1 MKVVASSLT
10 PYIFVSK
17 RNKNQYAHWL
27 FCFVFIQSNILY
39 IQQATQTKFDPS
51 SFFPIL
57 PMLKVVASPTSVY
70 VSEKEKR
77 RANMRVGREAWV
89 KGHCDAT
96 DLSVSEEVRTRHT
109 GVCVI
114 VFLAILL
121 LLLLHIFITVWKGQT
136 TTGTCNNSKSRPQQQ
151 QMQGWCYSTQRHSAH
166 AVMHKKSS
174 STLSES
180 AK

>member
-1 MKVVASSLT
+1 
-10 PYIFVSK
+10 
-17 RNKNQYAHWL
+17 
-27 FCFVFIQSNILY
+27 
-39 IQQATQTKFDPS
+39 
-51 SFFPIL
+51 
-57 PMLKVVASPTSVY
+57 
-70 VSEKEKR
+70 
-77 RANMRVGREAWV
+77 MRVGREAWV
-89 KGHCDAT
+89 KGHCDET

-109 GVCVI
+109 RVCVI
-114 VFLAILL
+114 VFLAILLLL

-174 STLSES
+174 RTLSES